1 MSWITLSLLA
11 LILWA
16 IVNILDKYVVDHE
29 LRDPIF
35 VTAIFCLA
43 ASILL
48 IGSSLLFGLQT
59 VSVLVIS
66 LAMVT
71 GLMYSL
77 AIYLYYTVM
86 RGEEVSRLV
95 PFISIE
101 PLFIALGAFLF
112 FGEQLGWQHYL
123 GILLVVSGAILIAR
137 ERSSNKLEKLRL
149 QHLHLLA
156 LLMVL
161 LFSGKNLL
169 VKYLF
174 FGNDFWTI
182 MFWFGLG
189 GLILPILLFVFHH
202 PRIRGKFRRG
212 VEHLIVSAV
221 FSSVALI
228 LFSQA
233 LKIGSV
239 SLVIALIAT
248 KPMLVFLVATI
259 CSFIFPKIICEKHS
273 LKILLLKVL
282 ATVMI
287 VVGGILIIMR

>member
-1 MSWITLSLLA
+1 MLA
-11 LILWA
+11 LVLWS

-29 LRDPIF
+29 LRDPVF

-48 IGSSLLFGLQT
+48 IGCSMFFGLQA
-59 VSVLVIS
+59 VSLLVII
-66 LAMVT
+66 LAMIT

-86 RGEEVSRLV
+86 KGEEVSRLV

-123 GILLVVSGAILIAR
+123 GILLVVLGAILIAR
-137 ERSSNKLEKLRL
+137 EKSSNKFEKLRL
-149 QHLHLLA
+149 QYLHWLA

-169 VKYLF
+169 IKYLF
-174 FGNDFWTI
+174 FDNDFWTI

-189 GLILPILLFVFHH
+189 GLVLPILFFVFHH

-212 VEHLIVSAV
+212 CEHLIVSAV
-221 FSSVALI
+221 FSSIALI

-233 LKIGSV
+233 LNIGSV

-248 KPMLVFLVATI
+248 KPLLVFLAATF

-273 LKILLLKVL
+273 LKILSVKIL
-282 ATVMI
+282 ATIMI
-287 VVGGILIIMR
+287 VVGGILVIVR